1 MDHSSPLTRVLKG
14 IALTLVVLFFMFPIV
29 WIFLMSFQ
37 TNETILSIPPSIV
50 FKPTLSNYTALI
62 SGKLESAAGTLDIPF
77 MHNLLNS
84 VILSTTSVFIALLLG
99 VPAAYAFARFN
110 FVGKEDIAFTLLSFR
125 FAPPLLVLLPLSLYF
140 QDIHLSDT
148 YIGLIWVYQLIALP
162 LILWIVRGYFEDISP
177 DIESAY
183 RVAGHN
189 WWQTFIK
196 IAVPL
201 AGPGIAAAGLL
212 SFIFCWNNFV
222 FALILASA
230 DKQPVTVGALAFV
243 TASGI
248 QYGQIAAAI
257 VLSVTPTLLLAI
269 YAQRYL
275 VEGLSLGAVKG

>member
-1 MDHSSPLTRVLKG
+1 M
-14 IALTLVVLFFMFPIV
+14 
-29 WIFLMSFQ
+29 
-37 TNETILSIPPSIV
+37 
-50 FKPTLSNYTALI
+50 
-62 SGKLESAAGTLDIPF
+62 
-77 MHNLLNS
+77 
-84 VILSTTSVFIALLLG
+84 
-99 VPAAYAFARFN
+99 
-110 FVGKEDIAFTLLSFR
+110 
-125 FAPPLLVLLPLSLYF
+125 
-140 QDIHLSDT
+140 
-148 YIGLIWVYQLIALP
+148 GLIWVYQLIALP

-183 RVAGHN
+183 RVSGHN
-189 WWQTFIK
+189 WWQTLTR
-196 IAVPL
+196 IAIPL

-222 FALILASA
+222 FALVLASA

-257 VLSVTPTLLLAI
+257 VLSITPTLLLAL